1 MFDSDVRR
9 RHLAS
14 DRSAATLLKSSCLAP
29 TVTFCGLVP
38 SLPILVRI
46 VSWADRVL
54 NKGETRRRAMKFQQ
68 RRSLMIALCV
78 TASIAHADSL
88 ELKNGSL
95 INGKFMGGTSTE
107 ITFQVGS

>member
-1 MFDSDVRR
+1 
-9 RHLAS
+9 
-14 DRSAATLLKSSCLAP
+14 
-29 TVTFCGLVP
+29 
-38 SLPILVRI
+38 
-46 VSWADRVL
+46 
-54 NKGETRRRAMKFQQ
+54 MKFQQ